1 MFAPAQ
7 AYEKLYKAGK
17 AKAIGVSNYCVSCFE
32 CLVGAPG
39 VTVVPCA
46 PCLLLL
52 TPLTRALIRAVGS
65 RAVNQIAFH
74 VGMGA
79 DPEGIVSYSQK
90 HGIKIQAYSP
100 LGDGA
105 LISDAQLKT
114 IGSAMS
120 PAKSSAQVALKYVL
134 QSGHAVCTK
143 ADNPQYLAEDID
155 IVSWN
160 LTAPA
165 LAKLTAATTPAGSPS
180 WACSA

>member
-1 MFAPAQ
+1 
-7 AYEKLYKAGK
+7 
-17 AKAIGVSNYCVSCFE
+17 
-32 CLVGAPG
+32 
-39 VTVVPCA
+39 
-46 PCLLLL
+46 
-52 TPLTRALIRAVGS
+52 
-65 RAVNQIAFH
+65 
-74 VGMGA
+74 MGA

-105 LISDAQLKT
+105 LISDAQLKS

-165 LAKLTAATTPAGSPS
+165 LAKLTAAKTPAGSPS

>member
-1 MFAPAQ
+1 
-7 AYEKLYKAGK
+7 
-17 AKAIGVSNYCVSCFE
+17 
-32 CLVGAPG
+32 
-39 VTVVPCA
+39 
-46 PCLLLL
+46 
-52 TPLTRALIRAVGS
+52 
-65 RAVNQIAFH
+65 
-74 VGMGA
+74 MGA